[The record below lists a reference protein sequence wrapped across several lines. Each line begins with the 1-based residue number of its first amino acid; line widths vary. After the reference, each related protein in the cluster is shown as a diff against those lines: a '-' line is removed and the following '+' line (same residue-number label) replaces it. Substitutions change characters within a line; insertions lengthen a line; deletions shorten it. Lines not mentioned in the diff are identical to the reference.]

1 MTIQLLERFMDMKL
15 KTINK
20 SNSNYETESYK
31 RVKRRE
37 KKPVLKTNQ
46 SENIAKAYVISANY
60 DGKKRVAYLKLY
72 TPKRRRIHFWYDNT
86 DHLPYC
92 LSDLSKTVLENI
104 DALKNHPGLTRIET
118 VRKYDPLQDKEVT
131 MSKII
136 AKDPLTI
143 GGRSTKAIREILQK
157 TWEANIRY
165 YSCYIY
171 DKQLLMGM
179 PYTVKEGKLST
190 IDYVPPDDVL
200 RNIQSLFKDEPEEF
214 KEYITHWIKLLQCP
228 VPNIQRLALDIEVY
242 SPKEDRIPDPNKAN
256 DPIIATSLIDTE
268 GTKRVLLLKN
278 KEDTNKGVETIPS
291 DVKVEYYND
300 EVELIKEIFK
310 VLRIYPL
317 ILTFNGDDFDLRY
330 IYHRAENLGFQ
341 KNGIPI
347 ILGSRFALLKY
358 GIHIDLYR
366 FFFNRSIQNYAFSR
380 KYTEFSLNAIAIAL
394 LGLGKI
400 PLKSFISELT
410 YSELVKYCL
419 RDSEL
424 TLKLTTFSDNLVMKL
439 IFILMRI
446 TKLPMEDLTRQGVSS
461 WIRNL
466 MYFEHRRLNYLIP
479 RSEDILI
486 VKGNASSTAVSK
498 GKKYKGAEVVN
509 PKSGVHFNV
518 TVVDFASLY
527 PSIIKVRNIS
537 YETVLCPHHE
547 CRDNK
552 IPDLPHWICRLRKG
566 LSSQIIGSLRDMRVK
581 WYKTK
586 AKDQSLPSSLR
597 NFYNVVQLTLKV
609 LLNASYGVMGAETF
623 SLYCPPVA
631 EAVTAYGRDAMRKT
645 VDRARSLGINVLY
658 GDTDSL
664 FLKSPT
670 PEQINDLIKW
680 SNEKLQMELEIEKEY
695 RYSVLTKLKKNYLG
709 IYQDGNVDIKGLIG
723 KKRHTPKFLKD
734 AFMKMI
740 KTLGEVQSPKD
751 FKEAKKHIRN
761 IVHDCYSKLM
771 NKEYALDY
779 LTLNITI
786 SKPLKSYTKTTPQ
799 HVKAAQL
806 LIKAGHDVKPG
817 QIIRF
822 VKTTDDIGVKP
833 RQLADR
839 ELKEIDIAKYVEYLK
854 STFDQVLDALGIS
867 FNEILGISKLES
879 FLWGPEN
886 TMKKAI

>member
-1 MTIQLLERFMDMKL
+1 MTIQPLERFTDMKFKPI
-15 KTINK
+15 KTYNLNDK
-20 SNSNYETESYK
+20 NESYK
-31 RVKRRE
+31 PIKRIE
-37 KKPVLKTNQ
+37 KKPFLETNQ

-72 TPKRRRIHFWYDNT
+72 STKRKKIYFWYDNT
-86 DHLPYC
+86 NHLPYC
-92 LSDLSKTVLENI
+92 LSDLSKTALENI
-104 DALKNHPGLTRIET
+104 NPLKNHPGLTRIET
-118 VRKYDPLQDKEVT
+118 VKKYDLLKDKEVT

-136 AKDPLTI
+136 AKDPLSI
-143 GGRSTKAIREILQK
+143 GGRSSRAIREILPK

-165 YSCYIY
+165 YNGYIY

-179 PYTVKEGKLST
+179 PYKVKAGKLNN
-190 IDYVPPDDVL
+190 IDYVPPEDVL
-200 RNIQSLFKDEPEEF
+200 RNIQFIFKDEHEDF
-214 KEYITHWIKLLQCP
+214 KKYIAHWIKLLQCP
-228 VPNIQRLALDIEVY
+228 VPDIQRLALDIEVF
-242 SPKEDRIPDPNKAN
+242 SPKEDRIPDPNLAN
-256 DPIIATSLIDTE
+256 NPIIATSFIDTE
-268 GTKRVLLLKN
+268 GNKRVLVLKN
-278 KEDTNKGVETIPS
+278 KEDINKEVETGLS
-291 DVKVEYYND
+291 DVKVEYYD
-300 EVELIKEIFK
+300 KEVELIEEIFK

-394 LGLGKI
+394 LGSGKI
-400 PLKSFISELT
+400 PLKSPISKLT

-419 RDSEL
+419 MDSEL

-446 TKLPMEDLTRQGVSS
+446 TKLPMEDLTRQGVSN
-461 WIRNL
+461 WIKNI

-479 RSEDILI
+479 RSEDILSA
-486 VKGNASSTAVSK
+486 KGNAASTALIK
-498 GKKYKGAEVVN
+498 GKKYKGAAVVN
-509 PKSGVHFNV
+509 PTPGVHFNV

-537 YETVLCPHHE
+537 YETVLCTHHE
-547 CRDNK
+547 CRNNK
-552 IPDLPHWICRLRKG
+552 IPDLPHWICHVRKG

-586 AKDQSLPSSLR
+586 AKDQSLPESLR

-609 LLNASYGVMGAETF
+609 LLNASYGVMGSENF

-631 EAVTAYGRDAMRKT
+631 EAVTAYGRDAMKKT
-645 VDRARSLGINVLY
+645 VDRAQSLGVKVLY

-709 IYQDGNVDIKGLIG
+709 IYQDGTVDIKGLIG

-740 KTLGEVQSPKD
+740 KILGDVQSS
-751 FKEAKKHIRN
+751 KELEKAKKSIRN

-771 NKEYALDY
+771 NREYTLDY
-779 LTLNITI
+779 LTVNITI
-786 SKPLKSYTKTTPQ
+786 SKPLNKYIKTTPQ
-799 HVKAAQL
+799 HVKAAKL
-806 LIKAGHDVKPG
+806 LIKAGYDVKQG

-822 VKTTDDIGVKP
+822 IKTIDNIGVKP
-833 RQLADR
+833 LQLADR
-839 ELKEIDIAKYVEYLK
+839 ELKDIDIKKYVEHLK

-867 FNEILGISKLES
+867 FNDILGISKLDS
-879 FLWGPEN
+879 FLWGS
-886 TMKKAI
+886 